1 MAQSTSPSVAVVPQP
16 IPPLIH
22 AVAGALGG
30 AFALLLF
37 YPLERARIEMQ
48 KNMSSHTSNKLPSI
62 VRKSHLGRGGSASR
76 RAAET
81 SPLGGSWSIGGGNSS
96 SSSSCSDS
104 HEEEDLFA
112 DALSE
117 VDDTPATL
125 SVCIRRLWDRDELY
139 RGVTPIVFTIGASN
153 FIFFFINEIMK
164 RLIFHSKTATTTTT
178 TTATIAK
185 QATSNSYRSLLASC
199 MAGVC
204 NVLLTNPLWVANL
217 RIVTGESGS
226 SQLLAEMLHVA
237 RTNGLSHLWS
247 GTGASLLLV
256 SNPVLQFFFYE
267 ELKLLQLRASH
278 NKGLSKSSAAT
289 LPPIQAFL
297 SGAIAKAVA
306 TVLTYPLQLTQTVLR
321 IQQHESKDEDHQYH
335 GTWDCLVKLY
345 TSDGAQALFTG
356 MRAKLLQ
363 TVLTAAFTFL
373 TYEQIA
379 TALHATH
386 QSLLANKARR
396 KKLQVV
402 R

>member
-1 MAQSTSPSVAVVPQP
+1 MAQAASPSVAVVPQP

-62 VRKSHLGRGGSASR
+62 VRQSHLGRGGSASR

-81 SPLGGSWSIGGGNSS
+81 SPLGGSWSVGGNS

-104 HEEEDLFA
+104 DEEEDLFA

-117 VDDTPATL
+117 VIDDTPATL

-139 RGVTPIVFTIGASN
+139 RGVTPIVCTIGASN
-153 FIFFFINEIMK
+153 FVFFFVNELMK
-164 RLIFHSKTATTTTT
+164 RLIFHSKHATTTTE
-178 TTATIAK
+178 TIAK

-199 MAGVC
+199 MAGLC

-217 RIVTGESGS
+217 RIVTGESRS
-226 SQLLAEMLHVA
+226 SQLLAEMLDVA

-278 NKGLSKSSAAT
+278 TKGISKSSAAT

-321 IQQHESKDEDHQYH
+321 MQQHESKDKDSEYH

-345 TSDGAQALFTG
+345 ASDGAQALFTG

-396 KKLQVV
+396 KKLLVV